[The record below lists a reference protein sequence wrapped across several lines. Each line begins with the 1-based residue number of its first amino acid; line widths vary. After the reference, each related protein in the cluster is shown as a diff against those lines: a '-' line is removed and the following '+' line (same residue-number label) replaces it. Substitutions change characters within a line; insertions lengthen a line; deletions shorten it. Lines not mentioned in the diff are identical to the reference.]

1 VEAFWVSAVVV
12 ALAELGDKTQLLA
25 LVLAARFRAPL
36 PVIAGILAATLANHF
51 AAGAVGT
58 ALAAYISPA
67 VMRWAVALSFFGTA
81 IWTFVPD
88 KERPGETGASRF
100 GAFGT
105 TVVSFFLAE
114 IGDKTQIA
122 TVALAANY
130 RDLLP
135 VVCGTTA
142 GMLLANVPVVLVGGV
157 VAARIPIRLLNRM
170 AAAAFIV
177 LGVLTLLGHGGFG

>member
-1 VEAFWVSAVVV
+1 VEAFLVSVGVV
-12 ALAELGDKTQLLA
+12 ALAEIGDKTQLLA
-25 LVLAARFRAPL
+25 LVLAARFRAPV
-36 PVIAGILAATLANHF
+36 PVILGILCATLANHF
-51 AAGAVGT
+51 AAGVVGT
-58 ALAAYISPA
+58 ALAAYISPLI
-67 VMRWAVALSFFGTA
+67 MRWAVALSFFATA
-81 IWTFVPD
+81 LWMFIPD
-88 KERPGETGASRF
+88 RQPQGAERVSRF

-105 TVVSFFLAE
+105 TLLSFFLAE

-157 VAARIPIRLLNRM
+157 AATRLPIKLLNRI
-170 AAAAFIV
+170 AAVAFVV
-177 LGVLTLLGHGGFG
+177 LGVLTLLGHGGFT

>member
-1 VEAFWVSAVVV
+1 MQAFLVSLGVV
-12 ALAELGDKTQLLA
+12 ALAEIGDKTQLLA

-36 PVIAGILAATLANHF
+36 AIILGILAATVINHLV
-51 AAGAVGT
+51 AGVVGT

-81 IWTFVPD
+81 VWMFIPD
-88 KERPGETGASRF
+88 RQPQGATGVSRF

-122 TVALAANY
+122 TVALAARY
-130 RDLLP
+130 QQLLA
-135 VVCGTTA
+135 VVCGTTL
-142 GMLLANVPVVLVGGV
+142 GMLLANVPVVFLGG
-157 VAARIPIRLLNRM
+157 AAANRIPIRLVNRV

-177 LGVLTLLGHGGFG
+177 LGVLALMGRTGLA